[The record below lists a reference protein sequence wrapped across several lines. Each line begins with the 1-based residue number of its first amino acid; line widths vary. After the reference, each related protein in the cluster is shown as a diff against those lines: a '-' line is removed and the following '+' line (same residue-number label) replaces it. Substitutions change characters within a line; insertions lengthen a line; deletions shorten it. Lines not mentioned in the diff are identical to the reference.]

1 MTIWIDADSC
11 PRQVRDLVCKRGA
24 RHSDRV
30 VFVAN
35 RDIPREGFPG
45 VEMVVAD
52 TTPDAAD
59 DYIVE
64 NAEDN
69 DLAITRD
76 IPLASRLVTRGISV
90 INDRGTT
97 YTESNI
103 RERLSMRNFMMD
115 LYNNG
120 YMPEKT
126 GQFGSREMKDF
137 ANALDR
143 EITRLRKKRE
153 SGKGNE
159 T

>member
-1 MTIWIDADSC
+1 MTIWVDADSC
-11 PRQVRDLVCKRGA
+11 PRQVRDLACKRGA
-24 RHSDRV
+24 SGANRV

-45 VEMVVAD
+45 VEMVVASA
-52 TTPDAAD
+52 TPDAAD
-59 DYIVE
+59 DYIVA
-64 NAEDN
+64 NAKRQ

-76 IPLASRLVTRGISV
+76 IPLASRLVALGISV

-103 RERLSMRNFMMD
+103 RERLSMRNFMME

-120 YMPEKT
+120 YMPERT
-126 GQFGSREMKDF
+126 GQFGTRELKNF

-143 EITRLRKKRE
+143 EITRL
-153 SGKGNE
+153 GKTPGSYDTN
-159 T
+159 